1 MASKSKAVLV
11 VDDDAELLAM
21 VQTVLEWA
29 GHRAVTATDGQDAL
43 EKVAQEMP
51 ALILLDMKMP
61 GVDGWEFA
69 RDFLAKYDRGAP
81 IVVLTAADDARKRA
95 EEIGAQGYLG
105 KPFDIDRLIRIVES
119 YIGKGG

>member
-21 VQTVLEWA
+21 VQTVLEGA

-69 RDFLAKYDRGAP
+69 RDFQAKYDRGAP